1 LRLNL
6 RTDIKSLRRHRLLDS
21 PSPTPQTTT
30 SQCAILESFMSALKS
45 TLARAIIE
53 QKPRV
58 LTVLA

>member
-1 LRLNL
+1 LNL

-45 TLARAIIE
+45 TLARAIHRAE
-53 QKPRV
+53 AAGSDRSG
-58 LTVLA
+58 L